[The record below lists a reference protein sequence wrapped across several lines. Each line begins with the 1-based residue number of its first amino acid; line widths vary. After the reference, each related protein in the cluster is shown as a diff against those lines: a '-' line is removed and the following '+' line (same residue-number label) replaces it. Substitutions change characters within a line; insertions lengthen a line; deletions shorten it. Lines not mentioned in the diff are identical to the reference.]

1 MDLRHG
7 MNPHQ
12 RARIIAPTDSA
23 ARYLQE
29 DRGELIADEI
39 LRFERGGI

>member
-12 RARIIAPTDSA
+12 RARLIAPTDSV
-23 ARYLQE
+23 AR
-29 DRGELIADEI
+29 LIADEI